1 MIRKINYIFILFFI
15 FSEIALAKV
24 EKTNIGFTINIPP
37 DLVLVNRKNYE
48 EVKKIVNYIPER
60 KKIGVTNSKIQSIE
74 NDDDK
79 VEKYLR
85 LYEIGEYIMFGLIP
99 TPPKNYLFNNITF
112 SKFDKIDFNRA
123 INDKQFLKNICQ
135 DFLKQVHD
143 KGSSM
148 TNVKIDTC
156 KINKDK
162 FKNFS
167 QTVKMTYDLS
177 KIPNLSKIAP
187 NGLMYENYLFNFNNY
202 SVSIELFSEK
212 QNYHFLDNHLT
223 NIVNSI
229 K

>member
-1 MIRKINYIFILFFI
+1 MIKKIILFFI
-15 FSEIALAKV
+15 FIFFFSEFSLAKI
-24 EKTNIGFTINIPP
+24 EKTNIGFTIDIPP

-60 KKIGVTNSKIQSIE
+60 KKIVVSNSKIQSIE

-79 VEKYLR
+79 VEQYLR

-99 TPPKNYLFNNITF
+99 VPPKNYLFHNITF
-112 SKFDKIDFNRA
+112 SKFDKIDFNRV

-148 TNVKIDTC
+148 TNVKIGSC
-156 KINKDK
+156 KIDKDK

-167 QTVKMTYDLS
+167 QTIKMTFDLS

-187 NGLMYENYLFNFNNY
+187 NGLMYEGYFFNFNNY
-202 SVSIELFSEK
+202 TVTVELFSEK
-212 QNYHFLDNHLT
+212 QNYHILDNHLT

>member
-1 MIRKINYIFILFFI
+1 MIKKIILFLIFIFF
-15 FSEIALAKV
+15 FSEFSLAKI
-24 EKTNIGFTINIPP
+24 EKTNIGFTIDIPP

-60 KKIGVTNSKIQSIE
+60 KKIVVPNSKIQSIE

-79 VEKYLR
+79 VEQYLR

-99 TPPKNYLFNNITF
+99 VPPKNYLFHNITF
-112 SKFDKIDFNRA
+112 SKFDKIDFNRV

-148 TNVKIDTC
+148 TNVKIGSC
-156 KINKDK
+156 KIDKDK

-167 QTVKMTYDLS
+167 QTIKMTFDLS

-187 NGLMYENYLFNFNNY
+187 NGLMYEGYFFNFNNY
-202 SVSIELFSEK
+202 TVTVELFSEK
-212 QNYHFLDNHLT
+212 QNYHILDNHLT

>member
-1 MIRKINYIFILFFI
+1 MIKKIILFFI
-15 FSEIALAKV
+15 FIFFFSEFSLAKI
-24 EKTNIGFTINIPP
+24 EKTNIGFTIDIPP

-60 KKIGVTNSKIQSIE
+60 KKIVVPNSKIQSIE

-79 VEKYLR
+79 VEQYLR

-99 TPPKNYLFNNITF
+99 VPPKNYLFHNITF
-112 SKFDKIDFNRA
+112 SKFDKVDFNRA

-148 TNVKIDTC
+148 TNVKIGSC
-156 KINKDK
+156 KIDKDK

-167 QTVKMTYDLS
+167 QTIKMTFDLS

-187 NGLMYENYLFNFNNY
+187 NGLMYEGYFFNFNNY
-202 SVSIELFSEK
+202 TVTVELFSEK
-212 QNYHFLDNHLT
+212 QNYHILDNHLT

>member
-1 MIRKINYIFILFFI
+1 MIKKIILFFI
-15 FSEIALAKV
+15 FIFFFSEFSLAKI
-24 EKTNIGFTINIPP
+24 EKTNIGFTIDIPP

-60 KKIGVTNSKIQSIE
+60 KKIVVPNSKIQSIE

-79 VEKYLR
+79 VEQYLR

-99 TPPKNYLFNNITF
+99 VPPKNYLFHNITF
-112 SKFDKIDFNRA
+112 SKFDKIDFNRV

-148 TNVKIDTC
+148 TNVKIGSC
-156 KINKDK
+156 KIDKDK

-167 QTVKMTYDLS
+167 QTIKMTFDLS

-187 NGLMYENYLFNFNNY
+187 NGLMYEGYFFNFNNY
-202 SVSIELFSEK
+202 TVTVELFSEK
-212 QNYHFLDNHLT
+212 QNYHILDNHLT